1 MRALVSYD
9 RYTEF
14 LSKNINRTINP
25 AELEDI
31 SHFEAARPE
40 TCPHCKARVRSQ
52 FMPGQIAHDIEKCQP
67 KKTEP

>member
-14 LSKNINRTINP
+14 LSKRISRTITP
-25 AELEDI
+25 AEREAI
-31 SHFEAARPE
+31 SRFETSQPE
-40 TCPHCKARVRSQ
+40 TCPNCKARVHSQ